1 MHIARISSNN
11 HYRNLSVQQNPKKSN
26 QVYRDKSIFASRID
40 QNKINGP
47 PVRPPEKTDING
59 PSVRPPELTDING
72 PPTRPL
78 EITDIN
84 GPPIRPPELTDIN
97 GPPERPPELTDI
109 NGPPTRPLEQT
120 DINGPPKR
128 PDYSLRS
135 IINLYMKNYQFTESK
150 IDIVS

>member
-1 MHIARISSNN
+1 MHIARISSND

-26 QVYRDKSIFASRID
+26 QAHRDKSIFASRID

-47 PVRPPEKTDING
+47 PVKPPE
-59 PSVRPPELTDING
+59 RTDING
-72 PPTRPL
+72 PP
-78 EITDIN
+78 E
-84 GPPIRPPELTDIN
+84 RPPEITDIN

-109 NGPPTRPLEQT
+109 NGPPTRSPELTDINGPPEKPLELT